1 MLFKNYSQIIYKIG
15 DREITLAD
23 IFRTVSFIDVETSN
37 AFDDYYI
44 QDGET
49 PESVSLKMY
58 GNTKLSWLI
67 MMVNGYNSLK
77 NDWFPSEAEYKKF
90 QESNFGG
97 DAFYVTSL
105 PDIKPGDILVKVTGF
120 TGASLQNA
128 GSVDISTYRHVA
140 DFDPYFRKIR
150 GICGSGTFNNNDS
163 ILFAR
168 RDTNTGVVNYLVFDS
183 YHSEPITTNHTKV
196 VFTEP
201 YQKSVEYF
209 YTAANVVIDPYRYSI
224 LGSTGINS
232 DTLYVS
238 ESDVLT
244 ANNFARCVLYKYGAC
259 GGTVSGLIKKSIGE
273 ENFAKYIRKQKIKVL
288 KNEYVK
294 SVILV
299 IESTLQSNEIGKVI
313 KIVTNA

>member
-1 MLFKNYSQIIYKIG
+1 MLFKNYLQINYKIG
-15 DREITLAD
+15 DREVTLSD
-23 IFRTVSFIDVETSN
+23 IFRTVSFVDVETSN
-37 AFDDYYI
+37 AFDNYYI

-49 PESVSLKMY
+49 PESVSLKLY

-77 NDWFPSEAEYKKF
+77 TDWFPSELEYKRS
-90 QESNFGG
+90 QEANYGG
-97 DAFYVTSL
+97 DAFYITSL

-120 TGASLQNA
+120 TGASLENA
-128 GSVDISTYRHVA
+128 ASVDISTYRHIA

-150 GICGSGTFNNNDS
+150 GICGSGTFSNNDN

-168 RDTNTGVVNYLVFDS
+168 RDTSTGVVNYLAFDS
-183 YHSEPITTNHTKV
+183 YDSNPITTNYTKIL
-196 VFTEP
+196 FTEP

-224 LGSTGINS
+224 SGSTGINS
-232 DTLYVS
+232 DTLYVN
-238 ESDVLT
+238 EGDVLT
-244 ANNFARCVLYKYGAC
+244 SNNFARCVLYKYGAC

-288 KNEYVK
+288 KSEYVR
-294 SVILV
+294 SVISV
-299 IESTLQSNEIGKVI
+299 IESTLQANEIGKVI